1 VNFITHFISLFKDIL
16 LLSFYIIVSFIL
28 MLSSDS
34 KIVEGL
40 RSSTL
45 LSFGFIQENI
55 KAAGSYFD
63 LKSINKE
70 LRRENTRL
78 AYDNFQLQDV
88 LLENIRLHRLLQFK
102 YKAGFE
108 PVPAKIIGFS
118 PQDFVTGFLLSTENL
133 QKVQKNDAVITV
145 DGLVGKIVK
154 LSANYGICQ
163 DLFDPNS
170 RISVRVQR
178 NRELG
183 IISWDGGSGLL
194 LKQITNTVEIKEGDV
209 LFTSGMSRIFPSN
222 IKVGH
227 VIRVEKQKEQL
238 FQTIQVKPAVNFNQ
252 IEEVFIVHMKREN
265 GSEY

>member
-1 VNFITHFISLFKDIL
+1 
-16 LLSFYIIVSFIL
+16 

-34 KIVEGL
+34 QIVEGL
-40 RSSTL
+40 RSTTL

-55 KAAGSYFD
+55 QSAGSYFN
-63 LKSINKE
+63 LKTINKE

-78 AYDNFQLQDV
+78 AYENFQLQDV

-108 PVPAKIIGFS
+108 PVPAKIVGFS
-118 PQDFVTGFLLSTENL
+118 PQDFVTGFLLSTENIE
-133 QKVQKNDAVITV
+133 KVHKNDAVITV
-145 DGLVGKIVK
+145 DGLAGKIVK
-154 LSANYGICQ
+154 LSGGYAICQ
-163 DLFDPNS
+163 NLLDPNS

-194 LKQITNTVEIKEGDV
+194 LKQVTNTVEIKEGDV
-209 LFTSGMSRIFPSN
+209 LFTSGMSRIFPPG

-227 VIRVEKQKEQL
+227 VISVEKQDEQL
-238 FQTIQVKPAVNFNQ
+238 FQRIQVKPAVNFNQ
-252 IEEVFIVHMKREN
+252 IEEVFIVHIK
-265 GSEY
+265 SEDGPEH